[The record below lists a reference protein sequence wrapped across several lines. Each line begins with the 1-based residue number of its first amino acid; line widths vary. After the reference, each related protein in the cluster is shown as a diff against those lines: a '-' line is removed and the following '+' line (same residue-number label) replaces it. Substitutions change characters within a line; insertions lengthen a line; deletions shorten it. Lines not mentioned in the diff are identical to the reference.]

1 MAAWIKAPL
10 RREAPALRY
19 PAPRC
24 VQCGARSL
32 GSEHSTR
39 TRTPRLARLAPP
51 LNRPRATRRGT
62 SARCHRMSP
71 RMARDASVRCARHP
85 PNSSARARAGSSDDR
100 SDNTHAS
107 DRRGF
112 DDRPR
117 SYLMSR
123 APTQHAAQTSRG
135 GANFSLGLYL
145 TCSDPRRCRA
155 TRSRRVYDS
164 RGFLGFWLLGGL
176 TCCCYSRGGV
186 EIKDVRCVD
195 TTAFGRGRHNSEVMP
210 DASVES

>member
-24 VQCGARSL
+24 VRCGARSL

-62 SARCHRMSP
+62 SARCHRMSPRGTSARCHRTSP

-135 GANFSLGLYL
+135 GANFSLGLYPDVL
-145 TCSDPRRCRA
+145 RPSQVQSDQITA
-155 TRSRRVYDS
+155 RV
-164 RGFLGFWLLGGL
+164 
-176 TCCCYSRGGV
+176 
-186 EIKDVRCVD
+186 
-195 TTAFGRGRHNSEVMP
+195 
-210 DASVES
+210 